1 MKDSLRSA
9 GLMGRG
15 GQGIVYAVS
24 ILAKTLFEKG
34 YYVAQLQSYGAE
46 VRGGSVLAYVVYSR
60 DRIINPFIEGLD
72 ALVILYKP
80 PHNRMLL
87 DLIEKS
93 NRIIID
99 ETQHQGYNLG
109 RKVYT
114 APLISSAFREGY
126 SDRLGMVALGCLA
139 RISDISITAIE
150 NTIPH
155 GKSAS
160 ENKAALNLGYTL
172 CSKAPF

>member
-1 MKDSLRSA
+1 MRDSLRSA

-24 ILAKTLFEKG
+24 ILAKTLFEEG

-46 VRGGSVLAYVVYSR
+46 VRGGSVLAYVVYGR

-72 ALVILYKP
+72 ALVILHR

-93 NRIIID
+93 NHVIID
-99 ETQHQGYNLG
+99 ETQHQGHNLG

-114 APLISSAFREGY
+114 APLISSAFREGH

-139 RISDISITAIE
+139 RISNISITAIE

-155 GKSAS
+155 GKSTS
-160 ENKAALNLGYTL
+160 ENKAALKLGYTL